1 MPCGKYMKGRPKAK
15 TGSKT
20 VAKKMDDKKR
30 KGAVA
35 KKTRRA

>member
-30 KGAVA
+30 KGVV
-35 KKTRRA
+35 KRTRRA